1 VTMNRQGWLTR
12 NANQIGGDAQDFES
26 LQGGPAAAVAPAKGA
41 LVEGAP
47 AEGALAEGAA
57 VEVAPAE
64 GAPAHGIK
72 AGPPVRAA

>member
-41 LVEGAP
+41 LVEVAP
-47 AEGALAEGAA
+47 AEGAPA
-57 VEVAPAE
+57 EVAPAE